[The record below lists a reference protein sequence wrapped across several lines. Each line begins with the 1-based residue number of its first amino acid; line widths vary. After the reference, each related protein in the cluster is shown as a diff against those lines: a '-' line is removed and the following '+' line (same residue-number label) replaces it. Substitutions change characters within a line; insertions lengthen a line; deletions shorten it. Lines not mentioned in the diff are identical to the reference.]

1 MSVVFPGGSGI
12 TISPG
17 QTQTWIFTWDVED
30 WNGITILQPQPTTEQ
45 ASLNYSETTVRNNG
59 IPAFW
64 DYPQYSFT
72 MNVDN
77 PNDKIVTFNI
87 QTSWFD

>member
-1 MSVVFPGGSGI
+1 MSTVFPGGSGI

-17 QTQTWIFTWDVED
+17 QTQTWTFTWDVED
-30 WNGITILQPQPTTEQ
+30 WNGITILQPQPIGRA
-45 ASLNYSETTVRNNG
+45 ASLNYSDTTVTNKG

-64 DYPQYSFT
+64 NYPQYAFT
-72 MNVDN
+72 WTVHN
-77 PNDKIVTFNI
+77 PNDFTVTFNI